1 MGSKLDLYES
11 LKLSLMN
18 ACREK
23 ISFGELTLF
32 HRAYEKKS
40 LSKRGFTD
48 WEPFKLSAYMIA
60 LKVKTCNEVGL

>member
-11 LKLSLMN
+11 LKLSLMS

-23 ISFGELTLF
+23 ISFGQLTLF

-48 WEPFKLSAYMIA
+48 WEPFKLSAYMIV
-60 LKVKTCNEVGL
+60 LKVKRCP